1 MNSREERV
9 AIATKVSHKVENIVI
24 KYSGQ
29 GGGGGGGGGGEGG
42 NFTVVNMISYLKAKH
57 VEVPETNLI

>member
-29 GGGGGGGGGGEGG
+29 GGGGGGG
-42 NFTVVNMISYLKAKH
+42 NFTVGKMF
-57 VEVPETNLI
+57 